1 MKKVASILSPCPSL
15 ASDDGLAAR
24 TLFSHQ
30 DHADRHSPFLRLN
43 YAAPTHY
50 PAQSRRHK
58 VHGSPQRGF
67 ETVTL
72 VYQGELEHR
81 DSTGHS
87 GILGP
92 GDVLWLSAASG
103 LLYHASH
110 SENFARQG
118 GPWQMV
124 QLWVNLPARAK
135 ALAPSQQHLASAEI
149 PVVPLPDQSGQ
160 LRVIAGQ
167 YRDQPGAAQHHSP
180 LLMWDIQIKAGHQA
194 CFQVPEGWNT
204 SLLVL
209 DGAVQVN
216 QQTLVRPAQVVLLSQ
231 EGQHLALNAQSDT
244 HLLLLGGEPL
254 DEPVLSYGPFVMNT
268 QQEIT
273 QAIADFDQGRFGC
286 LG

>member
-15 ASDDGLAAR
+15 AGDDGLAAR

-43 YAAPTHY
+43 YAAPTPY
-50 PAQSRRHK
+50 PARSRRHK

-81 DSTGHS
+81 DSSGHS
-87 GILGP
+87 GTLGP
-92 GDVLWLSAASG
+92 GDVQWLSAASG
-103 LLYHASH
+103 LLYQASH
-110 SENFARQG
+110 SEPFARQG
-118 GPWQMV
+118 GTWEMV
-124 QLWVNLPARAK
+124 QLWINLPACAK
-135 ALAPSQQHLASAEI
+135 TLPPGQQSLPSADI
-149 PVVPLPDQSGQ
+149 PVLVLPDQAGQ
-160 LRVIAGQ
+160 IRVIAGQ
-167 YRDQPGAAQHHSP
+167 YREQPGAARHHSP
-180 LLMWDIQIKAGHQA
+180 LLLWDIQIKAGHQA

-204 SLLVL
+204 SLLVRS
-209 DGAVQVN
+209 GEVQVN
-216 QQTLVRPAQVVLLSQ
+216 QQTRVRPAQVVLLSL
-231 EGQHLALNAQSDT
+231 EGRTVRLNAQSDT
-244 HLLLLGGEPL
+244 QLLLLGGEPI
-254 DEPVLSYGPFVMNT
+254 DEPVLTYGSFVMNT